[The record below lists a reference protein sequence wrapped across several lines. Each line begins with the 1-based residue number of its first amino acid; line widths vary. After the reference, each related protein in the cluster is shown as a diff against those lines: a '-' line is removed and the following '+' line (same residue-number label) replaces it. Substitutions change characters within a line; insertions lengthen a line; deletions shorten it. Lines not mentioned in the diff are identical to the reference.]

1 MFRERLVELMS
12 EKKIKNYTE
21 LASKTQIPSSTIY
34 SWKTSLPNGDNLI
47 TLANFFEVSIDYLVG
62 RADETGLIKSNA
74 QLSELENNFITLL
87 RKMPPI
93 EQARIYGMVRAYIG

>member
-34 SWKTSLPNGDNLI
+34 SWKTSLPMEI
-47 TLANFFEVSIDYLVG
+47 T
-62 RADETGLIKSNA
+62 
-74 QLSELENNFITLL
+74 
-87 RKMPPI
+87 
-93 EQARIYGMVRAYIG
+93 